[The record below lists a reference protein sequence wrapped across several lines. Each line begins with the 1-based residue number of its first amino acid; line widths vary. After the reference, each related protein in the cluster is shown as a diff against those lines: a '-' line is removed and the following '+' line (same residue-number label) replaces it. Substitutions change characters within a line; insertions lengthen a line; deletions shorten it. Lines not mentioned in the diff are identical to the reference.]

1 MDITSSG
8 SKYQTNEP
16 FSKINEKPNVDK
28 SADFVLS
35 FECES
40 NPAIFDL
47 TDKFSSISSIEVLK
61 TRIERSEKTI
71 ESFRNCPFITL
82 FNEYSNVLLDE
93 NRASEFIR
101 LLGFSN
107 ITASELF
114 DLFNDPTR
122 KQIPVS
128 RTFDYNYTTSTFHT
142 IWWRVDWGAAYDPYW
157 VLSPLWHCL
166 DNAIVPYV
174 LDDFNY
180 CEKSLEDYLNAI
192 SSVYNQQFHNRIPY
206 IYIDYDDK
214 INRFVFFSYLPFILL
229 PSNACSVVGL
239 RPDVI
244 YLPSFDIA
252 FSQFYVWAD
261 HPPKLFGPDILYLQ
275 NNESMYS
282 YRNSLYT
289 SLSTIYLPDTGLY
302 PYMNTDNTTYTDRQI
317 QMISKNVNKLT
328 FSLYSDQKHK
338 FLYRTNGK
346 KWSIQVVIHG
356 ICN

>member
-8 SKYQTNEP
+8 GKYQTNEP
-16 FSKINEKPNVDK
+16 FIKINEKPNVDK

-114 DLFNDPTR
+114 DMFNDPTR

-214 INRFVFFSYLPFILL
+214 INRFFFFI
-229 PSNACSVVGL
+229 
-239 RPDVI
+239 
-244 YLPSFDIA
+244 F
-252 FSQFYVWAD
+252 
-261 HPPKLFGPDILYLQ
+261 
-275 NNESMYS
+275 
-282 YRNSLYT
+282 
-289 SLSTIYLPDTGLY
+289 TIYFTSFKC
-302 PYMNTDNTTYTDRQI
+302 M
-317 QMISKNVNKLT
+317 
-328 FSLYSDQKHK
+328 FSCRIK
-338 FLYRTNGK
+338 T
-346 KWSIQVVIHG
+346 
-356 ICN
+356 